1 MNVARDD
8 LKRLRMPLAVAI
20 VLLVLGAASLIASG
34 YYLDEARTARDAT
47 RLTRVAA
54 QERVLRV
61 AEEEREIRDDLVY
74 YEQMGQRGV
83 VGEQSRLDWIES
95 IARIKN
101 DRKLFEIRYNF
112 EAQRPLDYPGLVATG
127 TADFVVSRL
136 KLDMLLLHEGDLLN
150 FLADLQAGIK
160 AHVSVRNCAVTRIE
174 RGAAPGATTLQP
186 RLRAECQVDLVSVRG
201 IKPA

>member
-1 MNVARDD
+1 MNVTRDD
-8 LKRLRMPLAVAI
+8 LKRLRVPLSAAI
-20 VLLVLGAASLIASG
+20 ILLVLGGSSLVASG
-34 YYLDEARTARDAT
+34 YYLDEARTAQNAT

-74 YEQMGQRGV
+74 YEQMRQRGV

-112 EAQRPLDYPGLVATG
+112 DAQRPLDYPGLVPTSA
-127 TADFVVSRL
+127 ADFVVSRL

-160 AHVSVRNCAVTRIE
+160 AQVSVRNCTVTRIE
-174 RGAAPGATTLQP
+174 RGAPGATTLQP
-186 RLRAECQVDLVSVRG
+186 RLRAECLVDLISVRG
-201 IKPA
+201 LKPA

>member
-1 MNVARDD
+1 MKVARDD

-20 VLLVLGAASLIASG
+20 ILLVLGAASLIASG
-34 YYLDEARTARDAT
+34 YYLEEASTARDAT

-174 RGAAPGATTLQP
+174 RGAAPGATTVQP

-201 IKPA
+201 LKPT

>member
-20 VLLVLGAASLIASG
+20 ILLVLGAAGLIASG

-83 VGEQSRLDWIES
+83 VGEQSLLDWNES